1 MDSRIFKKRIRTI
14 RKKLSDKNIDT
25 LIITTS
31 ANVTYTTGFSGSD
44 SWAVVTK
51 RAVYLLTDS
60 RYTQQA
66 QIESANCQVIER
78 TGSLS
83 QAVGKLL
90 QQLSSVKTPAVEES
104 ISIAELKALKKHAQ
118 MRLKTVAGFVESVRT
133 VKDAGEIATVK
144 KAAQIAAA
152 ALKKISRFIKP
163 GITETELAGRLD
175 FEIRKFGATNSFET
189 IVAFGPNASMPH
201 YQPGKKKLKQNDT
214 ILIDFGAKYKGYCCD
229 ITRCF
234 TVGRV
239 TNFYRKVYD
248 VVKQAQAAAIKTVKA
263 GVKMADIDAA
273 ARCVIEAGNLPVYG
287 HGTGHGLGL
296 EVHEDPIVTAK
307 AKEKLQAGQ
316 IITIEPGI
324 YIPGKLGIRI
334 EDDILVTKA
343 GCKVLTANCP

>member
-44 SWAVVTK
+44 SWAAVTK
-51 RAVYLLTDS
+51 RAVYVLTDS

-66 QIESANCQVIER
+66 QKQCPNCRIIER

-90 QQLSSVKTPAVEES
+90 GKLSSVKTPAVEES
-104 ISIAELKALKKHAQ
+104 ISVARLKALRKHTKT
-118 MRLKTVAGFVESVRT
+118 RLKTVSGIIESARAI
-133 VKDAGEIATVK
+133 KDAGEVAIVK
-144 KAAQIAAA
+144 KATQIAAE
-152 ALKKISRFIKP
+152 ALKKTKRFIKP
-163 GITETELAGRLD
+163 GIAETELAGRLD
-175 FEIRKFGATNSFET
+175 LEIRKLGATNSFET
-189 IVAFGPNASMPH
+189 IVAFGAKASMPH
-201 YQPGKKKLKQNDT
+201 YQPGTKKLKQNDT
-214 ILIDFGAKYKGYCCD
+214 VLMDFGAKYKGYCCD

-234 TVGRV
+234 TIGRV
-239 TNFYRKVYD
+239 TKFYRNVYD
-248 VVKQAQAAAIKTVKA
+248 IVKQAQTAAIETIKH
-263 GVKMADIDAA
+263 GVNITEVDAA
-273 ARCVIEAGNLPVYG
+273 ARQVIAENDLPVYG

-296 EVHEDPIVTAK
+296 EVHEEPVVTDK

-316 IITIEPGI
+316 IITIEPGV

-334 EDDILVTKA
+334 EDDILVTKT